1 MEEIKINK
9 RSLDKFNFTF
19 FIDLYITKNFGIT
32 AYGLICF
39 GLGLAAMYGLLKL
52 EIL

>member
-9 RSLDKFNFTF
+9 RSLDKYNYSF
-19 FIDLYITKNFGIT
+19 FIDLYITKNFVIT
-32 AYGLICF
+32 AYVLICF
-39 GLGLAAMYGLLKL
+39 GLGLAAMYLILQF